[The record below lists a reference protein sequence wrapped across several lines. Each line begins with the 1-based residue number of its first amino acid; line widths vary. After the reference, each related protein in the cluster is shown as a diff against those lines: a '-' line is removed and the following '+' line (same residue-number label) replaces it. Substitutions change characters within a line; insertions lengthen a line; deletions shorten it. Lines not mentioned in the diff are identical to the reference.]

1 MGVYEARGM
10 LAKAWKDLSLRWL
23 DTKVSWD
30 DSVAHRF
37 ENDFLL
43 PMEQDMRNC
52 MAAMDH
58 VATILAQ
65 VRRDCE

>member
-10 LAKAWKDLSLRWL
+10 LGKAWKDLTLRWL
-23 DTKVSWD
+23 ETKVSWD
-30 DSVAHRF
+30 DVVAHKF
-37 ENDFLL
+37 ENEFLL
-43 PMEQDMRNC
+43 PMEQDMRNS

-58 VATILAQ
+58 VAVILAQ

>member
-10 LAKAWKDLSLRWL
+10 LGKAWKDLSLRWL
-23 DTKVSWD
+23 ETKASWD
-30 DSVAHRF
+30 DAVAHRF
-37 ENDFLL
+37 ENEFLL
-43 PMEQDMRNC
+43 PMEQDMRNS

-58 VATILAQ
+58 IAVILAQ